1 VKELFASF
9 DYDHHQKAQLN
20 NEGHI
25 CNPPFVFSSP
35 HGSCLLSFSCETR
48 VCWRSRQTSVGSGGS
63 FPGSRTALPGD
74 TSVCPILPKLR
85 TPDQPIF
92 LAALH
97 GWRFVGLG
105 FIMAYSEHLLSASF
119 ALPAAIGDM
128 TVAFLTPWIVLRLA
142 TDDHFVRSSSFL
154 AWNLLGIAD
163 FISAIA
169 LGALNQ
175 GFFLRFNRRSPAHSW
190 AECP

>member
-1 VKELFASF
+1 
-9 DYDHHQKAQLN
+9 
-20 NEGHI
+20 
-25 CNPPFVFSSP
+25 
-35 HGSCLLSFSCETR
+35 
-48 VCWRSRQTSVGSGGS
+48 
-63 FPGSRTALPGD
+63 
-74 TSVCPILPKLR
+74 
-85 TPDQPIF
+85 
-92 LAALH
+92 
-97 GWRFVGLG
+97 
-105 FIMAYSEHLLSASF
+105 
-119 ALPAAIGDM
+119 M